1 MIFLNLDQNWL
12 SSSGYSQVPV
22 RAEVF
27 GMMQQDGANPYQ
39 FHHIYDYTDF
49 TTTLDP
55 LTTVFEV
62 LPTTLISFE
71 IQVIKSIFNVMKKN
85 NLDYKINNACMGI
98 VDITY
103 NKNNHVYF

>member
-1 MIFLNLDQNWL
+1 MFDFLSRLSQNQIIINFMIFLNLDQNWL

-62 LPTTLISFE
+62 LPTTLISFKF
-71 IQVIKSIFNVMKKN
+71 QNMLSKVFLM
-85 NLDYKINNACMGI
+85 
-98 VDITY
+98 
-103 NKNNHVYF
+103 